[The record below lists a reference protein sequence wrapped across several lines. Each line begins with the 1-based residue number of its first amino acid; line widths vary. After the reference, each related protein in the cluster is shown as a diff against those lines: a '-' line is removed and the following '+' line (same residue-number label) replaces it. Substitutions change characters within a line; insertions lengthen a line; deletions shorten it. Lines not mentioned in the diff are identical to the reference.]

1 MGTYVF
7 ECSVKEIVFEVSGAK
22 TGKHIL
28 RLVPDVGFSSGRK
41 DETGKM
47 FVVFQP
53 MGGTPSGE
61 VFEYEKFVEMEI
73 KGRGGSWLTNVGI
86 GVESKLRI
94 EIMDCVDAADGSKS
108 RNGKKS
114 ERIMIEAPGKS
125 KMAVTKIVIR

>member
-1 MGTYVF
+1 MGKYVF
-7 ECSVKEIVFEVSGAK
+7 ECSVKEIVFKVSGAK
-22 TGKHIL
+22 PGKPIL
-28 RLVPDVGFSSGRK
+28 RLVPDVGFSSERK
-41 DETGKM
+41 DEKGKM

-53 MGGTPSGE
+53 MDGTPSGE

-73 KGRGGSWLTNVGI
+73 KGQGGSWLTNVGI